1 MKFSILMLNSGGGGG
16 VRGGRL
22 AVTGMIENAWTR
34 VISSSLEGVSEQ
46 A

>member
-1 MKFSILMLNSGGGGG
+1 MKFSILMLNSDGGG

-34 VISSSLEGVSEQ
+34 VISSSLERVSRQ

>member
-1 MKFSILMLNSGGGGG
+1 MKVSILMLNSDGGG

-34 VISSSLEGVSEQ
+34 VISSSLEGVSDQ

>member
-1 MKFSILMLNSGGGGG
+1 MKVSILMLNSGDGGD
-16 VRGGRL
+16 RGGRL

>member
-1 MKFSILMLNSGGGGG
+1 MKVSILMLNSDGGG

-34 VISSSLEGVSEQ
+34 VISSSPEGVSEQ